1 MWTHLAA
8 VAALAFVPCAFAQGT
23 TPVTPFERTAQ
34 GSAARPVSGAPAP
47 ALTLDEAIAR
57 VARQHPDLHLVD
69 AQRPIL
75 EARRATAALRPPL
88 TLGVDLENALGTGAA
103 RGLDAAELTVSLAGV
118 LERGGKLDARRTLA
132 QANLDALAPQ
142 REIARLD
149 LMAEVARRYLA
160 VTQAGQQL
168 EIARTDIEQRR
179 RAVAAARLRLQAGA
193 SPESVL
199 LTAQAQLAQAE
210 INRDRAL
217 QMAQSAKVAL
227 AALWQQ
233 RDPDFDLVSGNP
245 LQLPALQDLRTLAD
259 LLQGTPELAVLAG
272 EGRIRDAQLQ
282 LARTQARPD
291 FNWQVGVR
299 NNRESRDTALVAGF
313 SLPLGN
319 VRRAEPEIRA
329 AEAERA
335 LTGIERQARELQ
347 LYATL
352 AEAHGRYQTA
362 QLEVTRLAHDVL
374 PQLQRA
380 EKAAETAWRAGAVSY
395 MEWAQLQ
402 ALCIEARQRQLDAA
416 IAAQTG
422 LIEIQRLT
430 GQSLLDTNSI
440 TAPAAPRTDAV
451 HMKDRP

>member
-1 MWTHLAA
+1 MWTHMAA
-8 VAALAFVPCAFAQGT
+8 IAALAFVPCAYAQGT
-23 TPVTPFERTAQ
+23 PPAIPVQ
-34 GSAARPVSGAPAP
+34 HSAERPVPGAIAP
-47 ALTLDEAIAR
+47 ALTLDDAIAR
-57 VARQHPDLHLVD
+57 VARQHPDLRLVD
-69 AQRPIL
+69 AQRSAL
-75 EARRATAALRPPL
+75 EARRDAATLRPPL
-88 TLGVDLENALGTGAA
+88 TFGVELENALGTGAA
-103 RGLDAAELTVSLAGV
+103 RGFDAAELTVSLGGV

-160 VTQAGQQL
+160 VTQAVQQL

-210 INRDRAL
+210 LDRDRAL
-217 QMAQSAKVAL
+217 QMALSAKVAL

-233 RDPDFDLVSGNP
+233 REPDFDIVSGNP
-245 LQLPALQDLRTLAD
+245 LQLPALQDLSVLTD

-299 NNRESRDTALVAGF
+299 NSRDSRDTSLVAGF
-313 SLPLGN
+313 SLPLGS
-319 VRRAEPEIRA
+319 VRRAEPEVRA

-335 LTGIERQARELQ
+335 LNGIERQARELQ

-362 QLEVTRLAHDVL
+362 RLEVTRLARDVL

-402 ALCIEARQRQLDAA
+402 ALRIEARQRQLDAA
-416 IAAQTG
+416 MAAQTG
-422 LIEIQRLT
+422 LIELQRLT
-430 GQSLLDTNSI
+430 GQSLLASDVTPPSSVAMS
-440 TAPAAPRTDAV
+440 TE
-451 HMKDRP
+451 DRP